1 MTQRNISVVTGSR
14 ADYGLLFPI
23 LKKIKSS
30 NHLKLQLLVTTAHLS
45 SEFGNTFKEIEKDGF
60 HINERIEN
68 FFESD
73 TQESIAKS
81 AGLATMLLAESFKR
95 LMPDIVLIL
104 GDRFEAHAA
113 ATAAMLM
120 KIPIAHIHGG
130 EITEGA
136 IDEQIRHSIT
146 KMSNLHFCSTE
157 IYRQRIIQ
165 MGEDPCRVF
174 NSGAPGI
181 DNIKNLK
188 LLSKNDLEKK
198 INWNFSRQTALFT
211 FHPVTLSNDDLL
223 TDLSNILL
231 CIEKSSISV
240 LFTYANAD
248 SGGQIINKNIEKFS
262 AKNPRRFKVV
272 KNLGQINYLS
282 AMRHVDLLIGN
293 SSSGII
299 EAASYSKPVIN
310 IGDRQSGR
318 VKSKNIID
326 ASISNLS
333 NSIDLALSLNFKD
346 KCQNIN
352 NAYGDGN
359 ASSIIVNELIK
370 QPLSVKKFFKD
381 I

>member
-1 MTQRNISVVTGSR
+1 MNKKVISIIPARNGS
-14 ADYGLLFPI
+14 
-23 LKKIKSS
+23 
-30 NHLKLQLLVTTAHLS
+30 
-45 SEFGNTFKEIEKDGF
+45 
-60 HINERIEN
+60 
-68 FFESD
+68 
-73 TQESIAKS
+73 
-81 AGLATMLLAESFKR
+81 KR
-95 LMPDIVLIL
+95 
-104 GDRFEAHAA
+104 F
-113 ATAAMLM
+113 
-120 KIPIAHIHGG
+120 
-130 EITEGA
+130 
-136 IDEQIRHSIT
+136 
-146 KMSNLHFCSTE
+146 
-157 IYRQRIIQ
+157 
-165 MGEDPCRVF
+165 
-174 NSGAPGI
+174 
-181 DNIKNLK
+181 
-188 LLSKNDLEKK
+188 
-198 INWNFSRQTALFT
+198 
-211 FHPVTLSNDDLL
+211 
-223 TDLSNILL
+223 
-231 CIEKSSISV
+231 
-240 LFTYANAD
+240 
-248 SGGQIINKNIEKFS
+248 INKNIEKFS